1 MMWLLPSC
9 LSALGTED
17 SSLPCEP
24 SGQPVEWSVTASGK
38 ATQRPSSWR
47 GWKTRPWSRLLF
59 GAVTSP
65 SFQPPH
71 FSEWTSL
78 PPASHASPGAAL
90 DKVEAPRT
98 SDGYGTTSHHFFA
111 EWDREQ
117 SSWRTS
123 RPSLFAEDWS
133 SSSLT
138 WPRSGSMRSGRCYAR
153 VMSEHPTSESASLFW
168 PTMLAADSHG
178 HAQPGTILEAA
189 RALWPTPVAHDDQKS
204 PEAHLKMKAD
214 MPGGP
219 RSAVTS
225 LTVLAKMWPTANAAD
240 GDRKSEK
247 MKRGNPTL
255 LGAARSMWPTATA
268 QDSRASGG
276 NPSTTGSHGTTLTDA
291 AARNWST
298 PASRDGKGGELKHTK
313 GGRDLSTD
321 ALSLRTVATWT
332 TPKASSYK
340 RAASP
345 SEMRRTT
352 PDLRAQASLQGQT
365 TEPPGPSSRPVLNPR
380 FVEALMG
387 LPTGWVLPMPL
398 SMINLERSATESS
411 PPKPQQPSASF
422 QSALVCEVTP

>member
-17 SSLPCEP
+17 LSSPSSA
-24 SGQPVEWSVTASGK
+24 SGQMPALFVTASGK
-38 ATQRPSSWR
+38 PTQRPSSWR
-47 GWKTRPWSRLLF
+47 GWQTRPWSRLLF
-59 GAVTSP
+59 GAATSP

-71 FSEWTSL
+71 FSEWTSSQ
-78 PPASHASPGAAL
+78 PASHASPGAAL
-90 DKVEAPRT
+90 DKVGAPRT

-138 WPRSGSMRSGRCYAR
+138 WPRSGSMRSGRCSAR

-219 RSAVTS
+219 RSTVTS
-225 LTVLAKMWPTANAAD
+225 LTVMSKA
-240 GDRKSEK
+240 
-247 MKRGNPTL
+247 
-255 LGAARSMWPTATA
+255 
-268 QDSRASGG
+268 
-276 NPSTTGSHGTTLTDA
+276 
-291 AARNWST
+291 WST
-298 PASRDGKGGELKHTK
+298 PTSRDGKGGELKHTK

-398 SMINLERSATESS
+398 PTINLEHSATESS
-411 PPKPQQPSASF
+411 LPKQQQPSVSF